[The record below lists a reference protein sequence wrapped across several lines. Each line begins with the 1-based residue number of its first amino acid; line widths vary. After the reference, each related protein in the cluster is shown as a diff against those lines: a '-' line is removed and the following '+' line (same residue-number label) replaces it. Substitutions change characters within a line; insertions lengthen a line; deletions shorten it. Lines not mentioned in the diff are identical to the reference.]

1 MKRKTCVVLILIC
14 ILSLIRVLF
23 TVSLRLTSF
32 EVYKNEYGI
41 ITKIKKDNNKT
52 VLDIKAKKK
61 YRVTLYK
68 NLNYSLGDKVH
79 VKGIFKTAD
88 NNTVFNLFN
97 YRKYLLSKNIKLI
110 GENVSV
116 SLVSKNDNFLYK
128 IKNKIIYHIDK
139 YKSKNYLSL
148 FILGDN
154 SYMEDDII
162 KTYRNI
168 GISHLFSIS
177 GMHVN
182 LFVVILN
189 FLLKK
194 VKRKDAII
202 VSFLL
207 FLLFLTNYTESLLRC
222 TFFIILS
229 DINKLF
235 KLKIKS
241 TYLLV
246 ITAFILLFI
255 NPYLIYSV
263 GFLFSTIITFFIILS
278 RNLMKKRG
286 YIKKSIIMSSICFLA
301 SIPIISS
308 NFFKVNLL
316 TPVFNVIF
324 IPIVSLIIFPFGIL
338 TFILPFLDNAYFML
352 TSFLEKL
359 ANFTCNINMFTFALS
374 KTNITIIFLY
384 YLFLYLMIKKNKKYV
399 LFYLTLL
406 FININSRFLIIKP
419 FVTFLDVGQG
429 DSNVIVMPGGKTILI
444 DTAGSYTMNGKIV
457 NNRLIPYL
465 NSIGINKIDYLIL
478 THGDYDHMGESES
491 LVKNFKVKNIIFNCG
506 EYNDLENELIEV
518 LDRKKIKHYSCI
530 KELNI
535 GKYKLQFL
543 NTKEYDNEND
553 NSNVIYFNYKSLKFL
568 FMGDSGI
575 NKEKD
580 ILRKYNISN
589 MDVLKVGHHGSKT
602 SSSKDFIDE
611 INPKYSIISVGKNNR
626 YGHPNKEVLNNLE
639 DSKIFRTDQ
648 DGSIMFKINNNRL
661 KIETCSP

>member
-1 MKRKTCVVLILIC
+1 MKKKTHVILILIC
-14 ILSLIRVLF
+14 TLSLIRVLF

-32 EVYKNEYGI
+32 EVYKDEYGI

-88 NNTVFNLFN
+88 NNTIFNLFN

-110 GENVSV
+110 SDNVSV
-116 SLVSKNDNFLYK
+116 SLESKNNNFLYK
-128 IKNKIIYHIDK
+128 IKNRIINHIDK
-139 YKSKNYLSL
+139 YKSKNYLNL

-154 SYMEDDII
+154 SYMEDSII

-182 LFVVILN
+182 FFIVILN

-194 VKRKDAII
+194 VKCKDIITAI
-202 VSFLL
+202 FLL

-241 TYLLV
+241 TDLL
-246 ITAFILLFI
+246 IIAALILLFI

-263 GFLFSTIITFFIILS
+263 GFLFSTVITFFIILS
-278 RNLMKKRG
+278 GSLMKNKE
-286 YIKKSIIMSSICFLA
+286 YIKKSFLISLVCFLA
-301 SIPIISS
+301 SIPIISNS
-308 NFFKVNLL
+308 FFKINLL
-316 TPVFNVIF
+316 TPIFNVIF
-324 IPIVSLIIFPFGIL
+324 IPVVSLIIFPFGII
-338 TFILPFLDNAYFML
+338 TFILPFLDNTYFIL

-374 KTNITIIFLY
+374 KTNIIVILLY
-384 YLFLYLMIKKNKKYV
+384 YLFLYLMIKKDVKYTW
-399 LFYLTLL
+399 FYLLLL
-406 FININSRFLIIKP
+406 FININSRYFIAKP

-429 DSNVIVMPGGKTILI
+429 DSSVIVMPHGKTVLI
-444 DTAGSYTMNGKIV
+444 DTGGSYYTNGKIAD
-457 NNRLIPYL
+457 NKLIPYL

-491 LVKNFKVKNIIFNCG
+491 LVKNFKVKNVIFNCG
-506 EYNDLENELIEV
+506 KFNNLEKDLIKIL
-518 LDRKKIKHYSCI
+518 RKKGTKYYSCALKI
-530 KELNI
+530 SVS
-535 GKYKLQFL
+535 KYEFEFL
-543 NTKEYDNEND
+543 NTKEYNNEND
-553 NSNVIYFNYKSLKFL
+553 NSSVIYLSIDGYRFL
-568 FMGDSGI
+568 FMADAGVE
-575 NKEKD
+575 KEKD
-580 ILRKYNISN
+580 ILNKYNLENIHF
-589 MDVLKVGHHGSKT
+589 LKVGHHGSDT
-602 SSSKDFIDE
+602 SSSKEFIDS
-611 INPKYSIISVGKNNR
+611 IKPKYSLISVGKNNR
-626 YGHPNKEVLNNLE
+626 YGHPKETVLNKLR
-639 DSKIFRTDQ
+639 DSKIYRTDL
-648 DGSIMFKINNNRL
+648 DGSIEIKLSKNGYKIR
-661 KIETCSP
+661 TCSP

>member
-41 ITKIKKDNNKT
+41 ITKIRKDSNKT

-61 YRVTLYK
+61 YRITLYK
-68 NLNYSLGDKVH
+68 NLNYGLGDKVH

-97 YRKYLLSKNIKLI
+97 YRKYLLSKNVKLI
-110 GENVSV
+110 GDNVSV
-116 SLVSKNDNFLYK
+116 SLVSKNNNFLYK

-139 YKSKNYLSL
+139 YKSKNYLRL

-154 SYMEDDII
+154 SYMEDGII

-182 LFVVILN
+182 FFVVILN

-202 VSFLL
+202 VLFLL

-241 TYLLV
+241 IYLLV

-278 RNLMKKRG
+278 RNLMKKKG

-308 NFFKVNLL
+308 SFFKVNLL

-359 ANFTCNINMFTFALS
+359 ANFTFNINMFTFALS
-374 KTNITIIFLY
+374 KTNMAIIFLY
-384 YLFLYLMIKKNKKYV
+384 YLFLYLMIKKNKKYI
-399 LFYLTLL
+399 LLYLVLL

-429 DSNVIVMPGGKTILI
+429 DSNIIVMPGGKTILI
-444 DTAGSYTMNGKIV
+444 DTAGSYNISGKIV

-478 THGDYDHMGESES
+478 THGDYDHMGEAIN
-491 LVKNFKVKNIIFNCG
+491 LVNNFKVEKVIFNCG
-506 EYNDLENELIEV
+506 EYNDLEKELIKV
-518 LDRKKIKHYSCI
+518 LDKKKIKYYSCI

-535 GKYKLQFL
+535 DKNKLYFL
-543 NTKEYDNEND
+543 NNKDYGNEND
-553 NSNVIYFNYKSLKFL
+553 NSSVIYTELNNYKFL
-568 FMGDSGI
+568 FMGDAGI
-575 NKEKD
+575 EVEED
-580 ILRKYNISN
+580 IIEKYNLSDI
-589 MDVLKVGHHGSKT
+589 DVLKVGHHGSKT
-602 SSSKDFIDE
+602 SSSKEFINE
-611 INPKYSIISVGKNNR
+611 VNPKYSIISVGKNNR
-626 YGHPNKEVLNNLE
+626 YGHPNDSVLDNLE
-639 DSKIFRTDQ
+639 NSKIYMTDK
-648 DGSIMFKINNNRL
+648 DGSIMFKINNNKL
-661 KIETCSP
+661 QTETCPP